1 MAKIL
6 TQHFTKGEFTMRL
19 HISTI
24 TASLASAAILAWPT
38 TASALKDL
46 VIDVNCASGDGIARA
61 LDRPN
66 VLDRRMV
73 IVVNGT
79 CAENVVIERDDVT
92 LKAAGSGGGVA
103 PTNGASPA
111 ILVRSARRVTLENL
125 AVSGGNYGIL
135 ATDGAFVTVRGG
147 SVRSA
152 VQHGIVVDDG
162 ASLLVDQGTI
172 ETNGQTGIFA
182 DGARARVVNSNIRG
196 NGLSGVAAIR
206 AGSAVLGSQD
216 AAGNVCCGN
225 LIESN
230 TFDGVTI
237 ADSSMAT
244 LFGNT
249 IQGNGATNGRF
260 GVLAV
265 HESAAVLRGGNV
277 ISSNGSAT
285 GGGGLFARSS
295 TIRTGPGDTPVV
307 PSTNEVSGNAFG
319 ILSQS
324 NSTVDLRAGASITA
338 SRFTGV
344 VVDTGSRLRS
354 DGSTIA
360 NNGAH
365 GIFAQRSSGV
375 ELVGGANV
383 VSGNTA
389 FGLYCNDGETSYS
402 GSTSGISGNTAGNVS
417 PTCTGH

>member
-1 MAKIL
+1 
-6 TQHFTKGEFTMRL
+6 MRVQL
-19 HISTI
+19 SVVA
-24 TASLASAAILAWPT
+24 ASLATAAVLTFPPA
-38 TASALKDL
+38 AFALSDL
-46 VIDVNCASGDGIARA
+46 VINVDCAGGNRIADA
-61 LDRPN
+61 LSRPN

-79 CAENVVIERDDVT
+79 CTENVTIERDDVT
-92 LKAAGSGGGVA
+92 LKAGSSGGGVA
-103 PTNGASPA
+103 ADGASPT

-125 AVSGGNYGIL
+125 AVSGGIYGVL
-135 ATDGAFVTVRGG
+135 ATDGAFVVVRGG

-152 VQHGIVVDDG
+152 AQHGILADDG
-162 ASLLVDQGTI
+162 ASVAVDQCTI
-172 ETNGQTGIFA
+172 ESNGQTGILA
-182 DGARARVVNSNIRG
+182 DGARARVVNSTLRG
-196 NGLSGVAAIR
+196 NGLSGIGAIR
-206 AGSAVLGSQD
+206 TGSAVLGGLD
-216 AAGNVCCGN
+216 AANNVCCGN
-225 LIESN
+225 LIENN

-237 ADSSMAT
+237 ADSSMAM

-249 IQGNGATNGRF
+249 IQGNGTANGRF
-260 GVLAV
+260 GILAV
-265 HESAAVLRGGNV
+265 HESSAVLRGGNV
-277 ISSNGSAT
+277 VRSNGSAT

-307 PSTNEVSGNAFG
+307 PSSNEISANTFG
-319 ILSQS
+319 IQSLS

-344 VVDTGSRLRS
+344 VVDTGSRLRT
-354 DGSTIA
+354 DGSTIST
-360 NNGAH
+360 NGAH

-402 GSTSGISGNTAGNVS
+402 GNTAGITGNTAGNVS